1 MTRLKKLLVAGLMA
15 IVTCCVSFG
24 SAIVN
29 VTNSIFSWAKASANS
44 NDYSFTNKHDK
55 ATYQDGDVITVQG
68 IPSEAKKDGSSV
80 KIPKTVVT
88 TNIKTGEATT
98 ASETRVLI
106 KNPYGVDLIKIEE
119 YEEGGATKTRTV
131 IADANQLAD
140 GSGEDANKYILTP
153 SQVGVYTVQYAVK
166 NTAGVWTVSDI
177 YEIKVTADKYS
188 MEFATNDPIIM
199 PDKID
204 TNQGVDTKVN
214 LKLPLVYDKNG
225 EQIKAFVLGDYTS
238 ADSLSPFYYLAEYVN
253 VAENGNVYF
262 NGNKPELYQANAA
275 EASNKNVYEEYY
287 TYKITKIDGVV
298 DTEKYPNTLFVEVKV
313 SGIENNKATNS
324 VDETSDNLLV
334 LNNSAFN
341 GDTAYYTDAAYYF
354 NAGAGKNIVT
364 YKLCNSKVAGS
375 YATPD
380 AYVSYTIDGSI
391 SYDKSNIEIGVST
404 STNVKSSST
413 SINEKCYLPKVNA
426 VDKNSNKNAVN
437 AYYSYTVRFVDQ
449 SGDKD
454 KYVYSP
460 EYVTM
465 GVDEQGVYFIPHK
478 DGLYNISYNA
488 TDFYGNKDKNA
499 EDYDYDVN
507 VSDRTAPSLYF
518 VNSYDFVTDP
528 DYKYGMKEED
538 VDLTDISYQIPTK
551 YIINDSANEEEW
563 TTIAVP
569 AIFTKDNY
577 RSFEELKIS
586 RTLSSEK
593 GFINTD
599 GEVVK
604 NYQMDIQ
611 DSNGATDF
619 DAVDSAKKLNSTG
632 IIYFENNE
640 TATEYVVYNN
650 KFYKKD
656 GFNVVGDTVTGT
668 ELTGTELKT
677 ALIKAKTSQVAYI
690 KIDPKLFGEGEY
702 TIEYSVQDSLWPNN
716 SGKTFT
722 FTLVKDTAE
731 KVDNT
736 APTVKF
742 GTSTVGNVDKN
753 QVVTLD
759 KPEIKDADT
768 RLLVKYYVV
777 ANNNYLELKL
787 DKNDKLTFNTSD
799 VMVKGATEDQDQT
812 IYDCAVASATK
823 DFKVVAMAFDD
834 FSGYP
839 DPKSVNLDNPENN
852 IGVDYYTVT
861 VKYVNDTLA
870 PVVAIN
876 GTVAGSEVTENNEN
890 KQYTEIAVH
899 GIKFY
904 DNTNTAQV
912 SVKVLNSQGVEVSY
926 EELDGSSV
934 KKLSSTLTDS
944 EVKVPAE
951 NIASYVYEYN
961 FAGVKFTATD
971 ADNYT
976 IIYNIVDGGNNVVT
990 YSYVIRATIDAQAP
1004 HISVIGT
1011 NKTIELGETYYLKD
1025 ISVSDNKT
1033 AEEDIAF
1040 SAKVVGSTVGNR
1052 SSWFNAETM
1061 EFAPKAA
1068 DTYTITLTAEDA
1080 QHNASTKTI
1089 VITVKDTEKPS
1100 LTLIGSTGDNI
1111 IVDEKQN
1118 DKVGNIDWDNDIFPE
1133 ITLPGFDAE
1142 DKYEGTQGFNGI
1154 IGAKGSIT
1162 ITTPSS
1168 KTYTVDENG
1177 KVEGDNPLK
1186 IERREVVTGT
1196 ETNYFYYFTP
1206 TERGL
1211 YVASYVAED
1220 LSGNKSEE
1228 PKIVNVYIGDT
1239 VKPDIYLTD
1248 DLKNTLTKGFTV
1260 NGNNQL
1266 VINPDARIK
1275 NATGYTSQDL
1285 YVGDNFGFKTKKVY
1299 TDDTN
1304 TEVRYEY
1311 VTVSINVTNENN
1323 NTINSTENDE
1333 GLVCYEFTKA
1343 GTYTITFTVTDSVG
1357 NIQTLTKT
1365 FKVSA
1370 EKAGSNDSTK
1380 ILGTVLI
1387 IVSIVIL
1394 AGVII
1399 YFVRGTKLLPKKS
1412 KKAKKQKEDKKD

>member
-44 NDYSFTNKHDK
+44 NNYSYTNNHDK
-55 ATYQDGDVITVQG
+55 ATYQDGLVITAKG
-68 IPSEAKKDGSSV
+68 IPSEAKKGDQDGV
-80 KIPKTVVT
+80 VIPSTVVT
-88 TNIKTGEATT
+88 TDIETGETT
-98 ASETRVLI
+98 AASETHVLI
-106 KNPYGVDLIKIEE
+106 KNPYGVDLVENENSNVTILD
-119 YEEGGATKTRTV
+119 T
-131 IADANQLAD
+131 NQISKNTAGDFVL
-140 GSGEDANKYILTP
+140 KP

-166 NTAGVWTVSDI
+166 NAADIWTVSDI
-177 YEIKVTADKYS
+177 YEINVTADKYS
-188 MEFATNDPIIM
+188 LEFATNDPIVM

-204 TNQGVDTKVN
+204 TNQGVNTEVS

-225 EQIKAFVLGDYTS
+225 EQITKFVLGDYTES
-238 ADSLSPFYYLAEYVN
+238 TSQNPFYFVAEYVD
-253 VAENGNVYF
+253 VAKEGNVYF
-262 NGNKPELYQANAA
+262 DGTTPKTYQANDANAA
-275 EASNKNVYEEYY
+275 NKNVYEEYY
-287 TYKITKIDGVV
+287 TYKITKIDGAV
-298 DTEKYPNTLFVEVKV
+298 DTDTYKNTLYVDVKV
-313 SGIENNKATNS
+313 PGNNKTTNS
-324 VDETSDNLLV
+324 VDETADNLLT
-334 LNNSAFN
+334 LKTTAFT
-341 GDTAYYTDAAYYF
+341 GDSAYYTDVAYTF
-354 NAGAGKNIVT
+354 IAGAGKNIVT
-364 YKLCNSKVAGS
+364 YKLCSSAVTGS
-375 YATPD
+375 YALPD

-391 SYDKSNIEIGVST
+391 SYDKSDIEIGVST

-426 VDKNSNKNAVN
+426 VDKNANKNSVN
-437 AYYSYTVRFVDQ
+437 AYYNYTVRYVDE

-478 DGLYNISYNA
+478 QGTYNIFYNA
-488 TDFYGNKDKNA
+488 KDFYGNTDKNA

-507 VSDRTAPSLYF
+507 VTDRSAPSLYF

-528 DYKYGMKEED
+528 EDKYGTNEEN

-551 YIINDSANEEEW
+551 YIINESANEDEW

-569 AIFTKDNY
+569 AIFTRDNY
-577 RSFEELKIS
+577 KGFEELKIS

-604 NYQMDIQ
+604 NYKLNIQ

-632 IIYFENNE
+632 IIYFEDNQ
-640 TATEYVVYNN
+640 TTTEYVVYKN

-656 GFNVVGDTVTGT
+656 GFNVNGDTVTGT

-702 TIEYSVQDSLWPNN
+702 TIEYSVQDGTWSNN

-722 FTLVKDTAE
+722 FTLIKDTAE
-731 KVDNT
+731 NVDNT

-742 GTSTVGNVDKN
+742 GTTTVGNVTEN
-753 QVVTLD
+753 QVVTFD
-759 KPEIKDADT
+759 KPEIKDTDT

-777 ANNNYLELKL
+777 ANGNYLELEL
-787 DKNDKLTFNTSD
+787 DENDKLTFNTSD
-799 VMVKGATEDQDQT
+799 EVVAGKT
-812 IYDCAVASATK
+812 IYEAAVESDTK

-839 DPKSVNLDNPENN
+839 DPKSVNLDTPADN
-852 IGVDYYTVT
+852 IGVDYYTVS
-861 VKYVNDTLA
+861 VKYVEDTLA
-870 PVVAIN
+870 PVIAVN
-876 GTVAGSEVTENNEN
+876 GTVSGTEVTENNEN

-904 DNTNTAQV
+904 DNTNAAKV
-912 SVKVLNSQGVEVSY
+912 SVKVLNSQGVEVVY
-926 EELDGSSV
+926 EELDGSSI
-934 KKLSSTLTDS
+934 KKLTSNLTDS
-944 EVKVPAE
+944 EVKGV
-951 NIASYVYEYN
+951 ASEDLAKYAYEYT
-961 FAGVKFTATD
+961 FAGVKFTATE

-976 IIYNIVDGGNNVVT
+976 VVYNIIDGGNNVVT

-1011 NKTIELGETYYLKD
+1011 NATIELGETYYLKN

-1033 AEEDIAF
+1033 AEENITF

-1068 DTYTITLTAEDA
+1068 DTYTITLTAADA
-1080 QHNASTKTI
+1080 QNNTSTKSV
-1089 VITVKDTEKPS
+1089 VITVKDTIKPN
-1100 LTLIGSTGDNI
+1100 LTLIGSTGDNLI
-1111 IVDEKQN
+1111 IDEKEN
-1118 DKVGNIDWDNDIFPE
+1118 DKVGDIDWDNEKFPE
-1133 ITLPGFDAE
+1133 ITLPGFSVQDE
-1142 DKYEGTQGFNGI
+1142 HQGEQGFNGV
-1154 IGAKGSIT
+1154 IGAKGALT
-1162 ITTPSS
+1162 ITTPSD
-1168 KTYTVDENG
+1168 KVYTIDVDG
-1177 KVEGDNPLK
+1177 TIEGDNPLN
-1186 IERREVVTGT
+1186 IERRKAVDGSDS
-1196 ETNYFYYFTP
+1196 NYYYYFTP
-1206 TERGL
+1206 TERGH

-1220 LSGNKSEE
+1220 LSGNKSEAQ
-1228 PKIVNVYIGDT
+1228 IVNVYIGDT

-1260 NGNNQL
+1260 NSNNQL

-1304 TEVRYEY
+1304 TEVKYEY
-1311 VTVSINVTNENN
+1311 VTVSINVVNENN
-1323 NTINSTENDE
+1323 NTVNSTKNDD

-1357 NIQTLTKT
+1357 NIQTLTKS

-1370 EKAGSNDSTK
+1370 EAVSSSDSTTV
-1380 ILGTVLI
+1380 LGTVLI

-1394 AGVII
+1394 AGVVI
-1399 YFVRGTKLLPKKS
+1399 YFVRGTKLLPKKN